1 MGSECTSV
9 SEAGLDS
16 SLIGENHLKLEKALQ
31 SVVSITPREP
41 GTSGTPVTIEP
52 AASPMVQG
60 SRIDL
65 SELKVMK
72 AIQKGNMEV
81 ARIHA
86 ENAIRQK
93 NQSINFLRMS
103 ARVDAVAARVQTAVT
118 MNKVT
123 KSMAGVVKS
132 MDATLK
138 SMNLEKISALM
149 DKFEHQFET
158 LDVQT
163 AQMEDTMS
171 STTTLTTPQD
181 PETAAVYTN
190 ENSTGRCLLT
200 LLGLA
205 FILTGLIVGG
215 ACVYRYFIPKH
226 KVYHGGMHYAEQG
239 NIKPL
244 NLETREP
251 YYLPVIDEEMEI
263 RDNVAIIKVPVPRFA
278 DTDPA
283 AILHD
288 FGRKLTAY
296 LDLKLSNCYVIPL
309 NTSVVMPPRDLLDL
323 FIELMTASYNTYLIH
338 EDLVVTERIDDITE
352 LGFYIYELCE
362 DKEPETE
369 GLTFPTPE
377 TQLDCTTK
385 TLGISSA
392 MTASPV
398 AAKMAQEADSAAT
411 ESPVSYSSDPAC
423 WDKIDEP
430 MRRYRVNI

>member
-1 MGSECTSV
+1 MVKIVCNT
-9 SEAGLDS
+9 
-16 SLIGENHLKLEKALQ
+16 AL
-31 SVVSITPREP
+31 
-41 GTSGTPVTIEP
+41 
-52 AASPMVQG
+52 M
-60 SRIDL
+60 
-65 SELKVMK
+65 
-72 AIQKGNMEV
+72 QKGLVKE
-81 ARIHA
+81 A
-86 ENAIRQK
+86 EG
-93 NQSINFLRMS
+93 L
-103 ARVDAVAARVQTAVT
+103 VP
-118 MNKVT
+118 
-123 KSMAGVVKS
+123 
-132 MDATLK
+132 
-138 SMNLEKISALM
+138 EK
-149 DKFEHQFET
+149 
-158 LDVQT
+158 
-163 AQMEDTMS
+163 
-171 STTTLTTPQD
+171 D

-251 YYLPVIDEEMEI
+251 YYLPMIDEEMEI

-288 FGRKLTAY
+288 FDRKLTAY

-362 DKEPETE
+362 GKDTYKMQRRNEIIGLQKRSAPTCLKIRHFENIFVTET
-369 GLTFPTPE
+369 
-377 TQLDCTTK
+377 
-385 TLGISSA
+385 
-392 MTASPV
+392 
-398 AAKMAQEADSAAT
+398 
-411 ESPVSYSSDPAC
+411 
-423 WDKIDEP
+423 
-430 MRRYRVNI
+430 NICKA